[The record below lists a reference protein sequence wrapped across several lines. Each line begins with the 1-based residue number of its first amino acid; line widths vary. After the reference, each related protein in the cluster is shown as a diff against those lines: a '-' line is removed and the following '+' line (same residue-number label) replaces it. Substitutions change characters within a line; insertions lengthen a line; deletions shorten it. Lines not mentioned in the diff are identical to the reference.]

1 MGYISIQINKA
12 KGSADTG
19 ASDHIERKT
28 IPKNADPTRT
38 HLNRELVEFPDGVS
52 DRTEAISHRIR
63 TAGIKRKITPDQV
76 RAIRIVLSGTHED
89 MMKIQD
95 EGRLD
100 EWCDDN
106 LQWLHRTFGKEN
118 TVSAVLHMDEHTPH
132 IHATVVPIVTGE
144 RRKAKKKQTEGKRSY
159 RKKANIVRLCAQK
172 EERKFK
178 SWFLYVHSLII
189 GVVSWVVVP
198 VYEFRF
204 YALAIA
210 FSHLV
215 IDVIK
220 TYSPK
225 GLWNFV
231 IDQVAHLAI
240 LIIVIFSFDTTTKLP
255 IQSMDCNGSYSI
267 PLFILALLLCIKP
280 ANILIKLVL
289 KKYQVGETQSCEN
302 IKNAGALIGNLERIL
317 TIIFVIIG
325 QYEAIGFIIAAKSI
339 LRFKDTDTAKTEYVL
354 AGTFLSFGIALL
366 CGLMATK

>member
-1 MGYISIQINKA
+1 M
-12 KGSADTG
+12 
-19 ASDHIERKT
+19 
-28 IPKNADPTRT
+28 PLP
-38 HLNRELVEFPDGVS
+38 LL
-52 DRTEAISHRIR
+52 
-63 TAGIKRKITPDQV
+63 
-76 RAIRIVLSGTHED
+76 
-89 MMKIQD
+89 
-95 EGRLD
+95 
-100 EWCDDN
+100 
-106 LQWLHRTFGKEN
+106 
-118 TVSAVLHMDEHTPH
+118 
-132 IHATVVPIVTGE
+132 
-144 RRKAKKKQTEGKRSY
+144 
-159 RKKANIVRLCAQK
+159 
-172 EERKFK
+172 
-178 SWFLYVHSLII
+178 
-189 GVVSWVVVP
+189 
-198 VYEFRF
+198 
-204 YALAIA
+204 

-215 IDVIK
+215 IDAIK

-231 IDQVAHLAI
+231 IDQISHLAI
-240 LIIVIFSFDTTTKLP
+240 LIIVTFSFDTTTKLP

>member
-1 MGYISIQINKA
+1 M
-12 KGSADTG
+12 
-19 ASDHIERKT
+19 
-28 IPKNADPTRT
+28 
-38 HLNRELVEFPDGVS
+38 
-52 DRTEAISHRIR
+52 
-63 TAGIKRKITPDQV
+63 
-76 RAIRIVLSGTHED
+76 
-89 MMKIQD
+89 
-95 EGRLD
+95 
-100 EWCDDN
+100 
-106 LQWLHRTFGKEN
+106 
-118 TVSAVLHMDEHTPH
+118 
-132 IHATVVPIVTGE
+132 
-144 RRKAKKKQTEGKRSY
+144 
-159 RKKANIVRLCAQK
+159 
-172 EERKFK
+172 
-178 SWFLYVHSLII
+178 HSLII
-189 GVVSWVVVP
+189 GGVSWAVVP
-198 VYEFRF
+198 IYEFRF

-220 TYSPK
+220 TYSSK

-231 IDQVAHLAI
+231 IDQIAHLAI
-240 LIIVIFSFDTTTKLP
+240 LIIVTFSFETITKLP

>member
-1 MGYISIQINKA
+1 MNSW
-12 KGSADTG
+12 
-19 ASDHIERKT
+19 
-28 IPKNADPTRT
+28 
-38 HLNRELVEFPDGVS
+38 LF
-52 DRTEAISHRIR
+52 
-63 TAGIKRKITPDQV
+63 
-76 RAIRIVLSGTHED
+76 LSLILAHVIGD
-89 MMKIQD
+89 FY
-95 EGRLD
+95 
-100 EWCDDN
+100 
-106 LQWLHRTFGKEN
+106 LQNDK
-118 TVSAVLHMDEHTPH
+118 
-132 IHATVVPIVTGE
+132 
-144 RRKAKKKQTEGKRSY
+144 Y
-159 RKKANIVRLCAQK
+159 CAQK

-231 IDQVAHLAI
+231 IDQVAHWAI
-240 LIIVIFSFDTTTKLP
+240 LIIVTSSFDTTTKLP
-255 IQSMDCNGSYSI
+255 IQSMDCNGSFSI